1 MPLGL
6 GNNLSSTGLITPGIV
21 TDNLVLKH
29 NYNAGS
35 VIPVSDGAA
44 YFDGDDDNILIGS
57 DSSVDN
63 IFDGGGTISGWIYA
77 ISDGQGNFGRILDK
91 ASAGNGVDGWSLT
104 VEDHSSNAVDLNFMV
119 GHSTTYGRW
128 TTTAREV
135 PTHTWTHFALTYNDD
150 STSNE
155 PIIYV
160 NGAIVALTKIG
171 SGPAGTKSD
180 DASQNLYIGAST
192 LADRSFEGYI
202 SNTGMWSSVLTQPQI
217 KSIMNKNYAGLT
229 DSEKTNLVSWWNLDA
244 AYDIDDTTE
253 SAKTTQYIFDNHHG
267 DGDTLGSDVMV
278 GGDMSSDSGWT
289 LETGWTMTDGKL
301 RRDTT
306 DSYNTAYRATSG
318 LTEGKLYK
326 VTVDVSTTN
335 GNPLVVYLGEG
346 HSGSITA
353 NVNGRTQVDGSIV
366 FYLVA
371 GANDNVYF
379 YTGSGG
385 TRWSG
390 TIDNVIIKQVNGNH
404 GVLT

>member
-6 GNNLSSTGLITPGIV
+6 GSNLSRAGIATPGIV

-29 NYNAGS
+29 KYDAGS
-35 VIPVSDGAA
+35 VIPISDGAA
-44 YFDGDDDNILIGS
+44 YFTGTGDRIILSSNIVHDYTASTTTYCFWANRSSVNSWDIVLGKNDLASNNFIIFDDDADRIAYES
-57 DSSVDN
+57 DTNDDSAN
-63 IFDGGGTISGWIYA
+63 GTISPAMSANKWHHFAVTANSATVAIYMDGVPLTMADTSIGDDVIINA
-77 ISDGQGNFGRILDK
+77 IGGGANS
-91 ASAGNGVDGWSLT
+91 
-104 VEDHSSNAVDLNFMV
+104 SSNCF
-119 GHSTTYGRW
+119 H
-128 TTTAREV
+128 
-135 PTHTWTHFALTYNDD
+135 
-150 STSNE
+150 
-155 PIIYV
+155 
-160 NGAIVALTKIG
+160 
-171 SGPAGTKSD
+171 
-180 DASQNLYIGAST
+180 
-192 LADRSFEGYI
+192 GYI
-202 SNTGMWSSVLTQPQI
+202 CNVGIWSAILTQPQI

>member
-6 GNNLSSTGLITPGIV
+6 GSNLSRAGIATPGIV

-29 NYNAGS
+29 KYDAGS
-35 VIPVSDGAA
+35 VIPVSDGACL
-44 YFDGDDDNILIGS
+44 FDGTDDYITMGDITSFDGS
-57 DSSVDN
+57 DTLSLCCWAYLTDANIQEFITKGYYNNSGSSFNFRYDLQS
-63 IFDGGGTISGWIYA
+63 GTDSGAGRLNFSVGNDVYA
-77 ISDGQGNFGRILDK
+77 YKS
-91 ASAGNGVDGWSLT
+91 SAGYTVNRWYHFAVTYSNTADEIWFYVDGVRIT
-104 VEDHSSNAVDLNFMV
+104 PNSS
-119 GHSTTYGRW
+119 
-128 TTTAREV
+128 
-135 PTHTWTHFALTYNDD
+135 
-150 STSNE
+150 
-155 PIIYV
+155 
-160 NGAIVALTKIG
+160 GAE
-171 SGPAGTKSD
+171 AGTGTPVSIPNTSKELRIGNGD
-180 DASQNLYIGAST
+180 GASNYT
-192 LADRSFEGYI
+192 QGYI
-202 SNTGMWSSVLTQPQI
+202 CNAGAWTSVLTQPQI

-229 DSEKTNLVSWWNLDA
+229 TSEKTNLVSWWNLDA

-267 DGDTLGSDVMV
+267 GGDTLGSDVMV

-289 LETGWTMTDGKL
+289 LETGWTITDGKL

>member
-1 MPLGL
+1 MGDITSFDGSDTLSLCCWAYLTDANIQEFITKGYYNNSGSSFNFRYDL
-6 GNNLSSTGLITPGIV
+6 QSGTDSGAGRLNFSVGNDVYAYKSSAGYTVNRWYHFAVTYSNTADEIWFYVDGVRITPNSSGAEAGTGTPVSIPN
-21 TDNLVLKH
+21 TSKELRIGNGDGAS
-29 NYNAGS
+29 NYTQGYICNAG
-35 VIPVSDGAA
+35 A
-44 YFDGDDDNILIGS
+44 
-57 DSSVDN
+57 
-63 IFDGGGTISGWIYA
+63 
-77 ISDGQGNFGRILDK
+77 
-91 ASAGNGVDGWSLT
+91 
-104 VEDHSSNAVDLNFMV
+104 
-119 GHSTTYGRW
+119 W
-128 TTTAREV
+128 T
-135 PTHTWTHFALTYNDD
+135 
-150 STSNE
+150 
-155 PIIYV
+155 
-160 NGAIVALTKIG
+160 
-171 SGPAGTKSD
+171 
-180 DASQNLYIGAST
+180 
-192 LADRSFEGYI
+192 
-202 SNTGMWSSVLTQPQI
+202 SVLTQPQI

-229 DSEKTNLVSWWNLDA
+229 TSEKTNLVSWWNLDA

-267 DGDTLGSDVMV
+267 GGDTLGSDVMV

-289 LETGWTMTDGKL
+289 LETGWTITDGKL